1 MKRMG
6 FFSLAQILLPEL
18 RRGILLKALG
28 GTARKF
34 VTVCSTAD
42 NTQRFGGGKKYAT
55 NIGHGKGTQRPYS
68 PPTLRPAKEIIL
80 KYDEVCLTEVSRGGG
95 CGVIPGPQLCAEGR
109 AGAGWR
115 WPGGRGDA
123 ETPERAAAEAT
134 TALPGRVGGGGGNT
148 RGDSGPRRGRR
159 QEPGCSCG
167 LQAHPSGAPARSPPQ
182 NRGAG
187 ARLQPSDDTLP
198 CVFR

>member
-34 VTVCSTAD
+34 VTVCSTED

-95 CGVIPGPQLCAEGR
+95 CGVTPGPQLCAEGR

-134 TALPGRVGGGGGNT
+134 TALPGRVGGGGVTHGGT
-148 RGDSGPRRGRR
+148 RALGGGAGRSPGVAAGCRHIRAGLPPAARRRTE
-159 QEPGCSCG
+159 EPERGCS
-167 LQAHPSGAPARSPPQ
+167 PQ
-182 NRGAG
+182 K
-187 ARLQPSDDTLP
+187 T
-198 CVFR
+198 